1 MLRLIGIIIL
11 GAVILITA
19 DYWLRGVAQ
28 ESVQN
33 RVRGEIQ
40 QAENVVGLFG
50 NPAPISNVAEVQSL
64 SGIIGARQLAE
75 DKFSNVTAMIN
86 NPPAE
91 GVEMLAWGDVDSN
104 RKFFIYRIK
113 SCGSNVCPFDSGEM
127 VEVAEEFYDSYRTSA
142 PNCTY
147 EPARWGLIYG
157 FKVSYCT
164 QENGVGEL
172 VKGEIDVVSYPRTPF
187 GVFVAKLENS
197 SAPYGKTHHL
207 FTVNFVLGIETFV
220 GGE

>member
-91 GVEMLAWGDVDSN
+91 GVEMLS
-104 RKFFIYRIK
+104 IQ
-113 SCGSNVCPFDSGEM
+113 
-127 VEVAEEFYDSYRTSA
+127 T
-142 PNCTY
+142 
-147 EPARWGLIYG
+147 
-157 FKVSYCT
+157 VSFLYT
-164 QENGVGEL
+164 
-172 VKGEIDVVSYPRTPF
+172 
-187 GVFVAKLENS
+187 A
-197 SAPYGKTHHL
+197 
-207 FTVNFVLGIETFV
+207 
-220 GGE
+220 